1 MRKLIMIMAIGF
13 FAFIGC
19 NEKSDSSAFESEKL
33 IGKYDVDLTPIVA
46 ESIKS
51 SENDDGWA
59 KMGKG
64 LAGMALASVDIKLS
78 FYKGNKG
85 VMYLKSMGIFSLVA
99 GLDDKSEIKEF
110 QYKVE
115 NDSILYM
122 KKSTD
127 KDYKKWAIV
136 KKYSDNYDY
145 LRFKI
150 VQEGEEQVYFDLSKI
165 DD

>member
-1 MRKLIMIMAIGF
+1 VFGF
-13 FAFIGC
+13 FVLIGC
-19 NEKSDSSAFESEKL
+19 NEKSNGSAFESEKL

-85 VMYLKSMGIFSLVA
+85 VMAMSG
-99 GLDDKSEIKEF
+99 GLIDLAAALSKEPVEKLQEF